1 MRSAFFPV
9 SNFLPI
15 SLEFA
20 EFAIS
25 YLVWNEIFFYL
36 LRWTS
41 SLSSM
46 HLIEQQQVR
55 KRTHAPSL
63 SLCLCLSISLWFT
76 YLLACVQSLR
86 ELRAWRRR
94 RGGGVQREEV
104 IISAAILKAHAW
116 RLFPWKSS
124 PCLPLH
130 LSFMEEGSRPIVR
143 KHELFWW
150 RWSSFD
156 Q

>member
-1 MRSAFFPV
+1 MDIIIIIHAFDRAATSAQ
-9 SNFLPI
+9 
-15 SLEFA
+15 A
-20 EFAIS
+20 HA
-25 YLVWNEIFFYL
+25 
-36 LRWTS
+36 
-41 SLSSM
+41 
-46 HLIEQQQVR
+46 
-55 KRTHAPSL
+55 RTLAL
-63 SLCLCLSISLWFT
+63 ALCLCLSISLWFT

-86 ELRAWRRR
+86 ELRAWRR

-143 KHELFWW
+143 KHELF
-150 RWSSFD
+150 
-156 Q
+156 

>member
-1 MRSAFFPV
+1 
-9 SNFLPI
+9 
-15 SLEFA
+15 
-20 EFAIS
+20 
-25 YLVWNEIFFYL
+25 
-36 LRWTS
+36 
-41 SLSSM
+41 M

-55 KRTHAPSL
+55 KRTHARTLAL

-86 ELRAWRRR
+86 ELGARRR

-143 KHELFWW
+143 KHELF
-150 RWSSFD
+150 
-156 Q
+156 